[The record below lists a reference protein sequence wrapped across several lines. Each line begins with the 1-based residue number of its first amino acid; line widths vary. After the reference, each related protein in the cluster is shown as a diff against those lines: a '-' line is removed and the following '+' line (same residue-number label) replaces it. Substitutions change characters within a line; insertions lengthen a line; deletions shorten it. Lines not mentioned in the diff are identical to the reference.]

1 MKSLFCV
8 VTVSLLF
15 HKILVIQQQ
24 EPITPRVVF
33 ATQHFTTEPFI
44 FRSIFPQ
51 IKATVI
57 NGHLSTMALYFSPRG
72 KIHVYTCFN
81 VSTMANYN
89 YLASDGGITGFPNSS
104 QQKNAGSK
112 MVNFMFWWCMPF
124 SLFIINMLEMH
135 IFIHTPV
142 ELPFLWFNNS
152 KLQLRLN

>member
-57 NGHLSTMALYFSPRG
+57 NGHLSTMALYFLPEET
-72 KIHVYTCFN
+72 Y
-81 VSTMANYN
+81 MY
-89 YLASDGGITGFPNSS
+89 
-104 QQKNAGSK
+104 
-112 MVNFMFWWCMPF
+112 
-124 SLFIINMLEMH
+124 
-135 IFIHTPV
+135 TPV
-142 ELPFLWFNNS
+142 LMS
-152 KLQLRLN
+152 LQWPIIITLQVTVV